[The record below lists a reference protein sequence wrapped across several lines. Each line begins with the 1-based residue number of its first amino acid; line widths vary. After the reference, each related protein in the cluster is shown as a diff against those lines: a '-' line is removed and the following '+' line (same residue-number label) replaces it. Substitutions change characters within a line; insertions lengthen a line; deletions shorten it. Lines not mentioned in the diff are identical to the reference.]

1 MVFRA
6 GEGAGRSGSFFF
18 FSHDNKF
25 IIKTMSR
32 SERELFLN
40 KMQPSYENHLTN
52 GKSLL
57 AKILGVYTVK
67 SRQLYDI
74 DLMLMENTLKSS
86 DVNVRVYDLK
96 GSTVDRMSKKGILKD
111 TNYKIWLKELK
122 YENRLKT
129 FLYRI
134 SFKFQVLQNVM

>member
-1 MVFRA
+1 
-6 GEGAGRSGSFFF
+6 
-18 FSHDNKF
+18 
-25 IIKTMSR
+25 
-32 SERELFLN
+32 
-40 KMQPSYENHLTN
+40 
-52 GKSLL
+52 
-57 AKILGVYTVK
+57 
-67 SRQLYDI
+67 
-74 DLMLMENTLKSS
+74 MLMENTLKSS

-134 SFKFQVLQNVM
+134 SFKFQVL